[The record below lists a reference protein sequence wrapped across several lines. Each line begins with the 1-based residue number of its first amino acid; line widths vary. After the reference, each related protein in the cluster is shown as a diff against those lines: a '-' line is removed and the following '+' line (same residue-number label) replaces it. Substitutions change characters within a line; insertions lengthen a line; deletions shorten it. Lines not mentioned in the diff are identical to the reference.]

1 MERVGK
7 GEVPW
12 SETRG
17 NRSHLLLSGQPSPST
32 ASSSIVVLRVVASH
46 FQNFHLTA
54 NKVFDWF
61 VVVLI
66 DDINIVLRKQN
77 LYLLKKKSLDLFDL
91 SVSALFEVTSRS
103 ELVRTVLIFSIT
115 NDYIIEG
122 RSGLQLVKAFNVGH

>member
-1 MERVGK
+1 MT
-7 GEVPW
+7 
-12 SETRG
+12 SD
-17 NRSHLLLSGQPSPST
+17 
-32 ASSSIVVLRVVASH
+32 

-103 ELVRTVLIFSIT
+103 ELVRTVVIFSIT

-122 RSGLQLVKAFNVGH
+122 RSGLQLLKAFNVGHLV